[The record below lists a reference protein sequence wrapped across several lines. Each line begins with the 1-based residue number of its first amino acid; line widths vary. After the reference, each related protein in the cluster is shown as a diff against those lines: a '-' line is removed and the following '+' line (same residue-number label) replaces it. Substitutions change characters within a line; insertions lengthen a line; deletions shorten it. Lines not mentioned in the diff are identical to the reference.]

1 MSKRKTKEERQHEI
15 RLSAKKVFLRKG
27 YQNTTMEDIIHETTL
42 SKGGFY
48 HYYKSKKEII
58 IDMMERFNVLY
69 QNENPYMLALEEATT
84 KEEIKSIILEA
95 LLDKMLIV
103 TEDKKLYLMFCQEM
117 MFDEEIKRCFIKLET
132 EFLMKLSKKMGVSYE
147 EKLEDMVFVSRM
159 INAILM
165 TQSLMGEPHIFE
177 NKREDFRLL
186 FKNYVE
192 VFL

>member
-147 EKLEDMVFVSRM
+147 DKLEEMVFVSRM